1 MIGGLSALFVGLAAV
16 FGVMLG
22 GTCGLVGSA
31 LVGLLDANLL
41 ILTFAG
47 AGLGATL
54 AVVLGSTALVG
65 GASGGA
71 LGLLGSALHR
81 IESVEGSLLPQLF
94 LTAVGA
100 IVGAL
105 LGYHVLHGA
114 TAGLCASVVLGLVKQ
129 GRSSGSRPYVGMLLG
144 APGTHAAAATAS
156 LQRAQ
161 AHDAFHGPTT
171 AFHAAGMVPGVLFF
185 SSSGM
190 FSLLAR
196 MLEGTGGTTAGGG
209 ALPGG
214 HDGALVPLVC
224 AAVGPSSPQ
233 NASWHLQRALLT
245 PQVNH
250 GSLYRRGK
258 SI

>member
-41 ILTFAG
+41 ILTFDG

-114 TAGLCASVVLGLVKQ
+114 TAGLCASASCIWDARYCVDKGTQAQRRCGMPEAQVGARCAAWPACKGVVCPPGLGGYCVAT
-129 GRSSGSRPYVGMLLG
+129 GG
-144 APGTHAAAATAS
+144 AP
-156 LQRAQ
+156 
-161 AHDAFHGPTT
+161 
-171 AFHAAGMVPGVLFF
+171 
-185 SSSGM
+185 
-190 FSLLAR
+190 
-196 MLEGTGGTTAGGG
+196 TGGSSLRGYRKI
-209 ALPGG
+209 
-214 HDGALVPLVC
+214 C
-224 AAVGPSSPQ
+224 AA
-233 NASWHLQRALLT
+233 
-245 PQVNH
+245 
-250 GSLYRRGK
+250 
-258 SI
+258 